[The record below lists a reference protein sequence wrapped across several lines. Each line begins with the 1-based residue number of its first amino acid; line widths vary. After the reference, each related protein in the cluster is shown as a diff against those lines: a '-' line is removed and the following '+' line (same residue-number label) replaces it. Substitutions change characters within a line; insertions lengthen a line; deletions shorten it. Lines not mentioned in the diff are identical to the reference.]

1 MSPKLTASETLER
14 ALAIVP
20 WIASQGGSA
29 SVEEVCRRFDLDVDQ
44 LGSCLSTVSMVGV
57 YPYTPDELLE
67 AFVEHDHVQV
77 RLPEYFRRPLRLTP
91 TQTFGLIAAGRALLS
106 VPGADTEGPLAR
118 SLGKLIDM
126 SGAGS
131 ALAIDIDTAPTEILT
146 SIQRAVADLH
156 QIEIEYYSFARDVWS
171 TRTVD
176 PLRVQSI
183 DGNWYLEAHCHT
195 ASDHRVFRVDRI
207 RTIAI
212 LPTVFEPPAELA
224 PLEVFPSGG
233 ELPRITLDLTPA
245 GAWVATQYPVEDH
258 ELLEDGTTRVTLAIT
273 AGPWLERLLLRLG
286 DDATIVSADP
296 SLVGAR
302 ADAARRVLHRYLQ

>member
-1 MSPKLTASETLER
+1 MSRKLTASETLER

-20 WIASQGGSA
+20 WIASQGGYA
-29 SVEEVCRRFDLDVDQ
+29 SVGEVCRRFDLDVDQ
-44 LGSCLSTVSMVGV
+44 LGSCLATVSMVGV

-67 AFVEHDHVQV
+67 AFVEHDHVRV

-118 SLGKLIDM
+118 ALGKLIDM

-131 ALAIDIDTAPTEILT
+131 AVAIDIDTAPTEILT
-146 SIQRAVADLH
+146 TIQRAVADH
-156 QIEIEYYSFARDVWS
+156 QQIEIEYYSFARDVWS

-176 PLRVQSI
+176 PLRVQSL

-195 ASDHRVFRVDRI
+195 ASDLRVFRVDRI
-207 RTIAI
+207 RNISI
-212 LPTVFEPPAELA
+212 LSTTFEPPTELA
-224 PLEVFPSGG
+224 PLAVFPEGA
-233 ELPRITLDLTPA
+233 ELPTITLDLTPA

-258 ELLEDGTTRVTLAIT
+258 RLLEDGTTRVTLAIT

-302 ADAARRVLHRYLQ
+302 ADAARRVLHRYLR